1 MRKETVEP
9 AITTPGIHH
18 VTAICGD
25 PQANVDFYASVLGL
39 RLVKRTVNFDDP
51 TTYHLYY
58 GDEVGHPGTIL
69 TFFPWP
75 GAPRGVRG
83 TGQTTATAF
92 AVPPGSLDWWTDRLA
107 RSANRF
113 EKTEERFGERV
124 LPLRD
129 PDDLA
134 IELVERRDAAER
146 PWWEA
151 GPVTAPYA
159 LRGFHG
165 VTLTLEGYERTAA
178 LLTDVMGLE
187 PAGQQENRWRY
198 AAAQR
203 GAGAMVDLICA
214 PGLRAGRVAVGT
226 VHHVAF
232 RCATDAEQTA
242 WQRRLADAGMNVTP
256 VLDRQYFRSI
266 YFREPGGV
274 LFEIATDPPGFTRDE
289 APEALGNTLRLPPWL
304 EPRRTYIEDRLPR
317 LQVPAAV
324 RAT

>member
-1 MRKETVEP
+1 MRNETAEP
-9 AITTPGIHH
+9 VMKTPGIHH

-39 RLVKRTVNFDDP
+39 RLVKRTVNFDAP

-83 TGQTTATAF
+83 TAQATATAF
-92 AVPPGSLDWWTDRLA
+92 AVPPGSLEWWTDRLA
-107 RSANRF
+107 RSATRF
-113 EKTEERFGERV
+113 ETMEERFGERV

-134 IELVERRDAAER
+134 IELVERSEATEQ

-151 GPVTAPYA
+151 GPVPAPYA

-165 VTLTLEGYERTAA
+165 VTLTLEGHERTAA
-178 LLTDVMGLE
+178 LLSDVMGLE
-187 PAGQQENRWRY
+187 PSGQQENRFRY

-203 GAGAMVDLICA
+203 GVGAMVDLIRA
-214 PGLRAGRVAVGT
+214 PGVRVGRVALGT

-242 WQRRLADAGMNVTP
+242 WQRRLADAGRSVTP
-256 VLDRQYFRSI
+256 VQDRQYFRSI
-266 YFREPGGV
+266 YFHEPGGV

-289 APEALGNTLRLPPWL
+289 APEALGHALKLPPWL
-304 EPRRTYIEDRLPR
+304 EPRRTFIEDRLPR

-324 RAT
+324 RAS

>member
-1 MRKETVEP
+1 MRNETAEP
-9 AITTPGIHH
+9 AMKTPGIHH

-39 RLVKRTVNFDDP
+39 RLVKRTVNFDAP

-75 GAPRGVRG
+75 GAPRGARG
-83 TGQTTATAF
+83 TAQATAAAF
-92 AVPPGSLDWWTDRLA
+92 AVPPGSLEWWTDRLA
-107 RSANRF
+107 RSATRF
-113 EKTEERFGERV
+113 ETMEERFGERV

-134 IELVERRDAAER
+134 IELVERSEATEQ

-151 GPVTAPYA
+151 GPVPAPYA

-165 VTLTLEGYERTAA
+165 VTLTLEGHERTAA
-178 LLTDVMGLE
+178 LLSDVMGLE
-187 PAGQQENRWRY
+187 PSGQQENRFRY

-203 GAGAMVDLICA
+203 GVGAMVDLIRA
-214 PGLRAGRVAVGT
+214 PGVRAGRVALGT

-232 RCATDAEQTA
+232 RCATNAEQTA
-242 WQRRLADAGMNVTP
+242 WQRRLADAGRCVTP
-256 VLDRQYFRSI
+256 VQDRQYFRSI
-266 YFREPGGV
+266 YFHEPGGV

-289 APEALGNTLRLPPWL
+289 APEALGTVLKLPPWL
-304 EPRRTYIEDRLPR
+304 EPRRTYIEDRLPL